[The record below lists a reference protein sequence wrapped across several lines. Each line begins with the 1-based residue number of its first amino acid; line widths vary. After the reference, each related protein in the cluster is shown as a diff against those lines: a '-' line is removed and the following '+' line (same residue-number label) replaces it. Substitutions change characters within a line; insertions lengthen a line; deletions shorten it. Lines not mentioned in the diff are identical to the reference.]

1 MNKIIL
7 LIMILSANSFGKK
20 DAYDDFFFTNEMK
33 TFEKFNELVEKR
45 KDKTCKILANKYNQ
59 YKTDSFLKRRIVH
72 FYAKSNCEVKN
83 KIIKN
88 SLLSRDPI
96 LVIGGLNSIL
106 ENKINQDFST
116 ELEIIDNRFKTDVT
130 VQTLLAN
137 IKKSRNK

>member
-7 LIMILSANSFGKK
+7 LCFCLSINIFARK
-20 DAYDDFFFTNEMK
+20 DVYDDFFYTNEMK
-33 TFEKFNELVEKR
+33 SFEKFNELVEKR
-45 KDKTCKILANKYNQ
+45 KDKTCVILSRKYRT
-59 YKTDSFLKRRIVH
+59 YKTDSYLKRRIVH
-72 FYAKSNCEVKN
+72 FYAKSNCEN
-83 KIIKN
+83 KKEILKD

-106 ENKINQDFST
+106 ENKINQGFKA
-116 ELEIIDNRFKTDVT
+116 ELETINKRFKTDVT